1 MATYGRLSLAP
12 GFPMPGNWPK
22 PQPTDPRPNPY
33 NNPDLSGLPVQPYP
47 EVTPLPGIFPGPN
60 PPRHPP
66 GFDGTMPPIPEPPIV
81 MDGDGS
87 FRPPWMSTDYARP
100 PNDKFMGGGVF
111 RPIGRPFPNN
121 YDGTKDF
128 RSSQDNEGLLP
139 LPEEAYWLGTTGG
152 NPNPTALSPYGTP
165 LELDHLISNDTFDDF
180 FNTGQRF
187 DQSNQTI
194 SNLDSSI
201 QKFSESVNRLADVQS
216 KGAEQM
222 ADETGGGGADTGYS
236 FDLNNFLSG
245 LGLLGGLGLG
255 ATGLKGAYDRLGAIG
270 EAAQQGALGIGQ
282 AGLEQTQFQPFTVTS
297 GMGGVSGVGADG
309 SVNIGMSPQE
319 QAIQRNL
326 MRTAQRELG
335 RGPFGLGMGRD
346 ASSSAFGLGQQFMD
360 QAGMGTEAR
369 EQAVFDRIRAMQQ
382 PEEQRQQLA
391 LEERLQAQ
399 GRGGVRTNMFGGT
412 PEQFAMSKAQ
422 AEAQNA
428 AALQA
433 MSQAQ
438 AQQAQQA
445 QLGQAFTGLGSQLSA
460 QDLAMRTG
468 QQQLGMGALGGA
480 YMPQAQA
487 MNLIQQGLAGS
498 QLAQKGQLYGAGLFG
513 EASMGGLEA
522 LLGAGLGQANLF
534 GQLGTGLMTSGVE
547 SAQDIDWGDF
557 FGDIWEKIK

>member
-1 MATYGRLSLAP
+1 
-12 GFPMPGNWPK
+12 
-22 PQPTDPRPNPY
+22 
-33 NNPDLSGLPVQPYP
+33 
-47 EVTPLPGIFPGPN
+47 
-60 PPRHPP
+60 
-66 GFDGTMPPIPEPPIV
+66 
-81 MDGDGS
+81 
-87 FRPPWMSTDYARP
+87 MSEDMYR
-100 PNDKFMGGGVF
+100 PNDKFMGDSGWKQGITSAN
-111 RPIGRPFPNN
+111 P
-121 YDGTKDF
+121 
-128 RSSQDNEGLLP
+128 SQLDYLISDDTGFFQ
-139 LPEEAYWLGTTGG
+139 GTTGG
-152 NPNPTALSPYGTP
+152 NQLYN
-165 LELDHLISNDTFDDF
+165 
-180 FNTGQRF
+180 
-187 DQSNQTI
+187 QSNQTI

-216 KGAEQM
+216 KGAEEM

-270 EAAQQGALGIGQ
+270 EAAQQGAIGIGQ

-422 AEAQNA
+422 AEAQNS

-547 SAQDIDWGDF
+547 SAKDIDWGDF
-557 FGDIWEKIK
+557 FGDIWEKIGGGEGG

>member
-1 MATYGRLSLAP
+1 MATYSRLTLA
-12 GFPMPGNWPK
+12 GNYPGNWPK
-22 PQPTDPRPNPY
+22 PQPVDPRPNPY
-33 NNPDLSGLPVQPYP
+33 NNPDLSGLPVEPYP
-47 EVTPLPGIFPGPN
+47 DDFMPMPGIFPGPN

-66 GFDGTMPPIPEPPIV
+66 GFNGLPPWFNGGLPPIPEPPIV
-81 MDGDGS
+81 MDGDG
-87 FRPPWMSTDYARP
+87 
-100 PNDKFMGGGVF
+100 VF
-111 RPIGRPFPNN
+111 RPIGQPFPNN

-139 LPEEAYWLGTTGG
+139 LPEEAYWLNPQNRLLMSDDTG
-152 NPNPTALSPYGTP
+152 
-165 LELDHLISNDTFDDF
+165 F

-245 LGLLGGLGLG
+245 LGLLGGIGLS

-270 EAAQQGALGIGQ
+270 EAAQQGALGIAQ

-309 SVNIGMSPQE
+309 SLNIGLSPQE
-319 QAIQRNL
+319 AAIQRNL
-326 MRTAQRELG
+326 MRTAERELG
-335 RGPFGLGMGRD
+335 RGPFGLSMGRD
-346 ASSSAFGLGQQFMD
+346 ASSSAYGLGQQFMQ

-460 QDLAMRTG
+460 QDLALRTG

-513 EASMGGLEA
+513 EAAMGGLEA

-547 SAQDIDWGDF
+547 SAKDIDWGDF
-557 FGDIWEKIK
+557 FGDIWDKIGG

>member
-1 MATYGRLSLAP
+1 M
-12 GFPMPGNWPK
+12 
-22 PQPTDPRPNPY
+22 TDNL
-33 NNPDLSGLPVQPYP
+33 NTS
-47 EVTPLPGIFPGPN
+47 
-60 PPRHPP
+60 
-66 GFDGTMPPIPEPPIV
+66 
-81 MDGDGS
+81 
-87 FRPPWMSTDYARP
+87 A
-100 PNDKFMGGGVF
+100 
-111 RPIGRPFPNN
+111 
-121 YDGTKDF
+121 
-128 RSSQDNEGLLP
+128 
-139 LPEEAYWLGTTGG
+139 
-152 NPNPTALSPYGTP
+152 GTP
-165 LELDHLISNDTFDDF
+165 LDFVMSDDTGF
-180 FNTGQRF
+180 FNTGQPAALSPSGTPPEL
-187 DQSNQTI
+187 DPQNQLYANQSNQTI
-194 SNLDSSI
+194 FNLDSSI

-216 KGAEQM
+216 KGAEEM

-245 LGLLGGLGLG
+245 LGLLGGVGLG

-270 EAAQQGALGIGQ
+270 EAAQQGAIGIGQ

-335 RGPFGLGMGRD
+335 GSPFGLGMGRD
-346 ASSSAFGLGQQFMD
+346 ASSSAYGLGQQFMQ
-360 QAGMGTEAR
+360 QAGMGTADR

-382 PEEQRQQLA
+382 PEEQRQQMA
-391 LEERLQAQ
+391 LEERLQSQ

-422 AEAQNA
+422 AEAQNS

-438 AQQAQQA
+438 SQQAQQA

-460 QDLAMRTG
+460 QDLALRGG
-468 QQQLGMGALGGA
+468 QQQLGLGALGGS

-547 SAQDIDWGDF
+547 SAGDIDWGDF
-557 FGDIWEKIK
+557 FGDIWDKIGGGEGG

>member
-22 PQPTDPRPNPY
+22 PQPEDPRPNPY
-33 NNPDLSGLPVQPYP
+33 TNPDVYGLPVQPYP
-47 EVTPLPGIFPGPN
+47 EVTPMPGTFPGL

-66 GFDGTMPPIPEPPIV
+66 GFNGGVPPILEPPVI
-81 MDGDGS
+81 MDDNGS
-87 FRPPWMSTDYARP
+87 FRPPWMSEDMYR
-100 PNDKFMGGGVF
+100 PNDKFMGDSGWKQGITSAN
-111 RPIGRPFPNN
+111 P
-121 YDGTKDF
+121 
-128 RSSQDNEGLLP
+128 SQLDYLISDDTGFFQ
-139 LPEEAYWLGTTGG
+139 GTTGG
-152 NPNPTALSPYGTP
+152 NQLYN
-165 LELDHLISNDTFDDF
+165 
-180 FNTGQRF
+180 
-187 DQSNQTI
+187 QSNQTI

-216 KGAEQM
+216 KGAEEM

-270 EAAQQGALGIGQ
+270 EAAQQGAIGIGQ

-297 GMGGVSGVGADG
+297 GMGGVSGVGKDG

-326 MRTAQRELG
+326 MRTAERELG

-422 AEAQNA
+422 AEAQNS

-547 SAQDIDWGDF
+547 SAKDIDWGDF
-557 FGDIWEKIK
+557 FGDIWEKIGGGEGG

>member
-1 MATYGRLSLAP
+1 MATYSRLTL
-12 GFPMPGNWPK
+12 GNYPGNWPK
-22 PQPTDPRPNPY
+22 PQPVDPRPNPY
-33 NNPDLSGLPVQPYP
+33 NNPDLSGLPYQPYP
-47 EVTPLPGIFPGPN
+47 DDFMPMPGIFPGPN

-66 GFDGTMPPIPEPPIV
+66 GFDGTLPPIPEPPIV
-81 MDGDGS
+81 MDGD
-87 FRPPWMSTDYARP
+87 
-100 PNDKFMGGGVF
+100 GVF

-128 RSSQDNEGLLP
+128 RSSQDNDGLMP
-139 LPEEAYWLGTTGG
+139 LPDEFEEAYWQGTTGG
-152 NPNPTALSPYGTP
+152 VPNPQMAILRAD
-165 LELDHLISNDTFDDF
+165 E
-180 FNTGQRF
+180 
-187 DQSNQTI
+187 SNQTL

-201 QKFSESVNRLADVQS
+201 QKFSESVNRLADVQA
-216 KGAEQM
+216 KGAEAM
-222 ADETGGGGADTGYS
+222 SEETGGGGADTGYS

-270 EAAQQGALGIGQ
+270 EAAQQGALGIAQ

-309 SVNIGMSPQE
+309 SLNIGLSPQE
-319 QAIQRNL
+319 AAIQRNL

-335 RGPFGLGMGRD
+335 RGPFGLSMGRD
-346 ASSSAFGLGQQFMD
+346 ASSSAYGLGQQFMQ

-369 EQAVFDRIRAMQQ
+369 EQAIFDRIRAMQQ

-399 GRGGVRTNMFGGT
+399 GRGGVRTSMFGGT

-460 QDLAMRTG
+460 QDLALRTG

-513 EASMGGLEA
+513 EAAMGGLEA

-547 SAQDIDWGDF
+547 SAKDIDWGDF
-557 FGDIWEKIK
+557 FGDIWDKIGGGEGG

>member
-1 MATYGRLSLAP
+1 MATYSRLTLA
-12 GFPMPGNWPK
+12 GNYPGNWPK
-22 PQPTDPRPNPY
+22 PQPVDPRPNPY
-33 NNPDLSGLPVQPYP
+33 NNPDLYGLPVQPYP
-47 EVTPLPGIFPGPN
+47 DDFMPMPGIFPGPN

-66 GFDGTMPPIPEPPIV
+66 GFNGGMPPIPEPAVI
-81 MDGDGS
+81 MDDNGS
-87 FRPPWMSTDYARP
+87 FRPNDDTGFGFN
-100 PNDKFMGGGVF
+100 PNAPKIDSELLRKLISDDNGFFQGGSL
-111 RPIGRPFPNN
+111 
-121 YDGTKDF
+121 
-128 RSSQDNEGLLP
+128 RSSQDNEGLMP
-139 LPEEAYWLGTTGG
+139 LPEEAYWLTTTGG
-152 NPNPTALSPYGTP
+152 NPNPQTAILRAD
-165 LELDHLISNDTFDDF
+165 E
-180 FNTGQRF
+180 
-187 DQSNQTI
+187 SNQTL

-201 QKFSESVNRLADVQS
+201 QKFSESVNRLADVQA
-216 KGAEQM
+216 KGAEAM
-222 ADETGGGGADTGYS
+222 SEETGGGGADTGYS

-270 EAAQQGALGIGQ
+270 EAAQQGALGIAQ

-309 SVNIGMSPQE
+309 SLNIGLSPQE
-319 QAIQRNL
+319 AAIQRNL
-326 MRTAQRELG
+326 MRTAERELG

-346 ASSSAFGLGQQFMD
+346 ASSSAYGLGQQFMQ

-369 EQAVFDRIRAMQQ
+369 EQAVFDRIRAMQR

-460 QDLAMRTG
+460 QDLALRTG

-513 EASMGGLEA
+513 EAAMGGLEA

-547 SAQDIDWGDF
+547 SASDIDWGDF
-557 FGDIWEKIK
+557 FGDIWDKIGG